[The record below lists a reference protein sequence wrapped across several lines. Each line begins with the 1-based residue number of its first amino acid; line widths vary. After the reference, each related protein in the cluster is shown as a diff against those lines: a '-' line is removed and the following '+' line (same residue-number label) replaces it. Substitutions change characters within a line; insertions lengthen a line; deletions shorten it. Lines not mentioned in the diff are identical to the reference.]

1 MAHQHIGTLLAG
13 TGAILLCGAG
23 LAQAQSS
30 DIPSAAA
37 TTATALPDAPMDTVI
52 VTSQR
57 REQRLQDVPMSV
69 TAISGKELGTLQIGD
84 VKGLSAQAP
93 SLLITDTPVGKNNM
107 IIGMRGITPTSISS
121 NNDPTV
127 GIYVNGVYYARTA
140 GANAALVDMDNVE
153 VIRGP
158 QGTLF
163 GRNTIGGA
171 LNMTTRAPTRTLEGS
186 ASIGYG
192 NYAQK
197 TLSATL
203 NVPLGENV
211 ALRLVADA
219 LKHGGYGHSSTLNQ
233 PLGDED
239 RKYYRAA
246 LRATPIQDLQID
258 LYYDKFRSDA
268 NSQVWIVN
276 YFDPAIAAKSLA
288 PVAAYLQSG
297 GYTSAAGFNPGNTV
311 DVDNT
316 SATLRWKIGGAT
328 LKAITAYRHLESVSG
343 YDLDA
348 TPVFVNQLQRYG
360 VSGHQ
365 FSEELQAYGDA
376 FEERLEWI
384 AGLYYFKE
392 DLLDSSLVTTPSG
405 AGTMGR
411 LNAFTSGQTS
421 RSAFGQLTYAIAPSL
436 RASIGAR
443 YVSDR
448 RSVDYDDP
456 RYIVDTG
463 AVLAGAA
470 GCALT
475 SAGVD
480 QGSCHYAPPQ
490 LRFHYVPWT
499 AGLDYKVDA
508 DTLVYGKVS
517 RGFRSG
523 GYQPGGATNAL
534 GYRPFDK
541 ERVLSYEAG
550 AKLMLLQRTLRLN
563 LAAFYA
569 KYDDIQQIA
578 PQIPV
583 GSSTTISSVLNA
595 GQANV
600 KGIELDAQWRLGALK
615 LTGGLGVISP
625 EFTSGPYQGLPF
637 VTAAKRN
644 AMLAADYPLATP
656 LGKLNLHADYN
667 WRSSVIFFEP
677 VNTTPAVFTPLTA
690 GQIASNTQPAFGLLA
705 AMATLAL
712 SDNRTTV
719 ALWGKNLSGKY
730 YWARSNSFYAQG
742 YNSQTPGDPRTFGVT
757 LTHTF

>member
-1 MAHQHIGTLLAG
+1 MAHQALRALRAG
-13 TGAILLCGAG
+13 SGAVLLCGG
-23 LAQAQSS
+23 GWAQAQSS
-30 DIPSAAA
+30 ETSEALSQ
-37 TTATALPDAPMDTVI
+37 TAPIDTVI

-69 TAISGKELGTLQIGD
+69 TAISGKELNTLQIAD

-171 LNMTTRAPTRTLEGS
+171 LNMSTRAPTKTLEGS
-186 ASIGYG
+186 ASLGYG
-192 NYAQK
+192 NYDQK
-197 TLSATL
+197 TLSAML
-203 NVPLGENV
+203 NVPLGDKV

-219 LKHGGYGHSSTLNQ
+219 LKHDGYGRSSTLNQ

-239 RKYYRAA
+239 RKYYRAS
-246 LRATPIQDLQID
+246 LRANPAQDLQVD

-288 PVAAYLQSG
+288 PIAAYQQSG
-297 GYTSAAGFNPGNTV
+297 GYTGAAGFNPANSV

-316 SATLRWKIGGAT
+316 SATVRWKTDAAT
-328 LKAITAYRHLESVSG
+328 FKSITAYRHLESVSG

-365 FSEELQAYGDA
+365 FSQELQAYGDA
-376 FEERLEWI
+376 LDERLEWI

-405 AGTMGR
+405 ANTMGR

-421 RSAFGQLTYAIAPSL
+421 RSAFGQLTWALAPSL
-436 RASIGAR
+436 RATAGAR
-443 YVSDR
+443 YVSDQR
-448 RSVDYDDP
+448 RVDYYDP
-456 RYIVDTG
+456 RYIVETG
-463 AVLAGAA
+463 ATVAGAA

-475 SAGVD
+475 SAGLD
-480 QGSCHYAPPQ
+480 QGGCHYVPPQLKFHYAP
-490 LRFHYVPWT
+490 WT
-499 AGLDYKVDA
+499 LGLDYQMDS
-508 DTLVYGKVS
+508 DTLLYGKIS

-523 GYQPGGATNAL
+523 GYQPGGATNVL
-534 GYRPFDK
+534 GYKPFDK
-541 ERVLSYEAG
+541 EQVLSYEAG
-550 AKLMLLQRTLRLN
+550 AKLMLLDRTLRLN

-578 PQIPV
+578 PQIPI
-583 GSSTTISSVLNA
+583 GSTTTISSVLNA
-595 GQANV
+595 GKANV
-600 KGIELDAQWRLGALK
+600 KGMELDAQWRLGALK
-615 LTGGLGVISP
+615 LTGGLGVTEP
-625 EFTSGPYQGLPF
+625 EFTSGPYKGLPF

-644 AMLAADYPLATP
+644 ATLAADYALPTA
-656 LGKLNLHADYN
+656 LGKLNLHGDYN
-667 WRSSVIFFEP
+667 WRSSMIFFEP

-690 GQIASNTQPAFGLLA
+690 GQIASNTQPAYGLLA
-705 AMATLAL
+705 AMATLELNDKATAI
-712 SDNRTTV
+712 S
-719 ALWGKNLSGKY
+719 LWGKNLNGTY

-742 YNSQTPGDPRTFGVT
+742 YNNQTPGDPRTYGVT
-757 LTHTF
+757 LAHTF